1 MNREPK
7 LIIPFNQSV
16 VEDPAILHAQ
26 LREKCPV
33 ALQKS
38 ELGALRSGWLV
49 TRYEDIVA
57 VARDTETFAQPVR
70 WSGQRR
76 PPLES
81 NPPEHRHFRA
91 LLQPFFMPKALA
103 LFEPVSRRIAR
114 SMISALLDT
123 RGGDFAHGLARP
135 LPPQVLL
142 ARLNQ
147 PISDW
152 ERIKACSEASF
163 LQGSKDP
170 GDIETYEAANTYL
183 WNYSYQ
189 AVDDRKSSPRDP
201 QDDMISAL
209 LSSQI
214 DGAPVDEGLIAG
226 MVRLLLAAGHD
237 STTSA
242 LGICLHY
249 LAQNPGAQAQLRANP
264 AGIPDAIEEML
275 RVRAPVIQMPRVV
288 TRDTELRGQALKA
301 GERMLLAF
309 ASGNRDPEKFEN
321 ADEYQLDRAPNRH
334 LSFGTGIHVCIG
346 NGLARQE
353 IRVTLEELLGRTQM
367 FGLSAEPQREF
378 WHPYGL
384 TSLIFWTK
392 PTPTL

>member
-1 MNREPK
+1 MTIKPDVIK
-7 LIIPFNQSV
+7 PFDKSV
-16 VEDPAILHAQ
+16 VEDPEILHAR
-26 LREKCPV
+26 LRETCPV

-70 WSGQRR
+70 WPGQRR

-81 NPPEHRHFRA
+81 NPPEHRQLRA

-103 LFEPVSRRIAR
+103 AFEPISRRIAT
-114 SMISALLDT
+114 SLVSALVEKN
-123 RGGDFAHGLARP
+123 GGDFARGLARP

-147 PISDW
+147 PADEW
-152 ERIKACSEASF
+152 QRIKECSEASY
-163 LQGSKDP
+163 LQGSQDP
-170 GDIETYEAANTYL
+170 EDIATYEAANTYL
-183 WNYSYQ
+183 WEYSYQ
-189 AVDDRKSSPRDP
+189 AVADRKSTPRDP
-201 QDDMISAL
+201 QDDIICAM
-209 LSSQI
+209 LSGQI
-214 DGAPVDEGLIAG
+214 DGAPVDEGLVAG

-242 LGICLHY
+242 LGICLYY
-249 LAQNPGAQAQLRANP
+249 LARNPDSQAQLRANP

-275 RVRAPVIQMPRVV
+275 RVQAPVIQMPRVV
-288 TRDTELRGQALKA
+288 TRDTELRGQALKT
-301 GERMLLAF
+301 GDRVLLAF

-321 ADEYQLDRAPNRH
+321 PAEYQLDRTPNRH

-353 IRVTLEELLGRTQM
+353 IKIALEQLLARTQM

-378 WHPYGL
+378 WHPYGV
-384 TSLIFWTK
+384 TSLMLWTR
-392 PTPTL
+392 PQ